1 MVTYAGGNGETIE
14 NAIVIVN
21 AASPDEGVR
30 AEYEYIMRHYG
41 KPQVDWQ
48 MRGQAL
54 MHHEGK
60 PYDQMNFVL
69 NDGTEKTL
77 YFDISEFFGR
87 DTDYLMGRIQSK
99 KSPLQRFIDS
109 AKRLLGMK

>member
-1 MVTYAGGNGETIE
+1 MATYAGGNGETIE

-21 AASPDEGVR
+21 AASGDEVVR

-54 MHHEGK
+54 MHHNGK

-77 YFDISEFFGR
+77 YFDISDFFGR
-87 DTDYLMGRIQSK
+87 DMGDLMKLMQPK
-99 KSPLQRFIDS
+99 KSPLQRFIES